1 MVRANDC
8 HFLGEGRGRAQHSSA
23 AAVAEVGAK
32 TPLSHAGFESSSCFL
47 GDYPDPLISGDK
59 EAGLS

>member
-1 MVRANDC
+1 MIVI
-8 HFLGEGRGRAQHSSA
+8 FSGKEGRGRAQHSSA

-47 GDYPDPLISGDK
+47 GDYPDPFNSGDK